1 MDTEKD
7 QLVSVIVI
15 TYNSSAFVLETL
27 ESVKAQTWMNLE
39 LIISDDGSTDNTV
52 HLCEQWIN
60 DNSSRFVRTKL
71 ISEGKNTGIPANC
84 NRGVKA
90 SCGDWIKLIAGDD
103 LLTTNCVESL
113 IHHVNE
119 DMDIV
124 IGRFC
129 GFSVV
134 NDKKVISDQLV
145 PSESITFFF
154 QRDPDFQH
162 KYLLLHRPGFAAGAF
177 IRRNVY
183 DRVSFYDE
191 RYNLMEDLP
200 FWLNVTKAGISIRL
214 MKEVVALY
222 RVHDSVSIVPDSR
235 YINVPFHNCTQLFTK
250 EVLNKEIPWYH
261 FAYWETYYVD
271 SVKFW
276 IILHLFHNN
285 RNWWNKY
292 IVKTLNLFRLAPYS
306 KSLRDAYYRYVI

>member
-71 ISEGKNTGIPANC
+71 ISVGKNTGIPANC
-84 NRGVKA
+84 NRGVRA

-119 DMDIV
+119 DMDII
-124 IGRFC
+124 IGQFC

-145 PSESITFFF
+145 PSESISFFF